1 MKLRVNRIIPAAL
14 IAAFAMV
21 AGSAAYAQG
30 TPDGETPANEDVC
43 DDLIDS
49 TPGLYG
55 LCVAFCEAQD
65 CEATIDPGNGEV
77 TFDPDCRPSSA
88 KLLANYNKRM
98 APDDPS
104 MPCVNAVWGGCPCWT
119 EDELDLV
126 ADAPSPMCFLFPG
139 AFSNLFGPDAQTG
152 EPDIVQAVPGGGDMS
167 TQCFYLESSPFDIRF
182 TDISSAQFLDC
193 EASIIAECASRGL

>member
-43 DDLIDS
+43 DELIES

-65 CEATIDPGNGEV
+65 CEATFDPDSGEV
-77 TFDPDCRPSSA
+77 TFDPDCKPSSA

-104 MPCVNAVWGGCPCWT
+104 MPCVNVVLGGCPCWT

-126 ADAPSPMCFLFPG
+126 ADAPSPMCFLFP
-139 AFSNLFGPDAQTG
+139 ASSNLFGLDEETG
-152 EPDIVQAVPGGGDMS
+152 TPDIVQATPGEDDMS
-167 TQCFYLESSPFDIRF
+167 AQCFYLESSPAASHRM
-182 TDISSAQFLDC
+182 DISSAQFTDC